1 MRLFLA
7 ICILTGWSFTDK
19 EINNESE
26 EVIQKIQQSDEVIK
40 TQESIKEDVQE

>member
-7 ICILTGWSFTDK
+7 ICIWTGWSFTDK

-26 EVIQKIQQSDEVIK
+26 EVIQKIQQSNEVIK
-40 TQESIKEDVQE
+40 TQESNEEDI

>member
-7 ICILTGWSFTDK
+7 ICILTGGWSFTDK

-26 EVIQKIQQSDEVIK
+26 EVIQKIQQSNEVIK
-40 TQESIKEDVQE
+40 TQESNEEDI